1 MNGFVIAAQLTEGG
15 TGDYSA
21 DGADG
26 ADGAAAYGGAAQ
38 WRVRVLKRSVPD
50 GLESLVRDLR
60 ALRSAGVLVGM
71 VCVED
76 DWCALVRPAP
86 GGATMLLG
94 DASVVVAD
102 VQVID
107 VEFGFDPRAQRTDVL
122 VHLRAGCGPLRGPPV
137 EQSVRKPRVVEDD
150 DEPGI
155 DLARDILDELDVDG
169 PTDED
174 IDDADDPDA
183 PWPEGDFDMLSDLG
197 VGEQVVSVIFDD
209 GEILASDQ
217 LLRVAE
223 ELGFDEELA
232 EVLDD
237 LGYGSDGS
245 DGGGDDDG
253 DGGAW

>member
-1 MNGFVIAAQLTEGG
+1 MNGFVVAAQLTEGG
-15 TGDYSA
+15 TGDSGADSVDSA
-21 DGADG
+21 DGAAG
-26 ADGAAAYGGAAQ
+26 YGGGAQ
-38 WRVRVLKRSVPD
+38 WRVRVLQRSVPD
-50 GLESLVRDLR
+50 GLDRLVRDLR
-60 ALRSAGVLVGM
+60 ALRSTGVLVGM

-76 DWCALVRPAP
+76 DWCALVRPVP
-86 GGATMLLG
+86 GGATLLLG
-94 DASVVVAD
+94 DASV
-102 VQVID
+102 I
-107 VEFGFDPRAQRTDVL
+107 
-122 VHLRAGCGPLRGPPV
+122 
-137 EQSVRKPRVVEDD
+137 VEDD

-183 PWPEGDFDMLSDLG
+183 PWPEGDFDMLADLG

-223 ELGFDEELA
+223 ELGFDGELA

-237 LGYGSDGS
+237 LGYGGYGS
-245 DGGGDDDG
+245 EDG
-253 DGGAW
+253 DGYDDSGDW

>member
-26 ADGAAAYGGAAQ
+26 AAAYGGAQ
-38 WRVRVLKRSVPD
+38 WRVRVRKRSVPD

-94 DASVVVAD
+94 DASV
-102 VQVID
+102 
-107 VEFGFDPRAQRTDVL
+107 
-122 VHLRAGCGPLRGPPV
+122 
-137 EQSVRKPRVVEDD
+137 VVEDD

>member
-94 DASVVVAD
+94 DASVVV
-102 VQVID
+102 
-107 VEFGFDPRAQRTDVL
+107 
-122 VHLRAGCGPLRGPPV
+122 
-137 EQSVRKPRVVEDD
+137 EDD

-183 PWPEGDFDMLSDLG
+183 PWPEGDFVMLSDLG

>member
-15 TGDYSA
+15 AGDYSA

-94 DASVVVAD
+94 DSSV
-102 VQVID
+102 
-107 VEFGFDPRAQRTDVL
+107 
-122 VHLRAGCGPLRGPPV
+122 
-137 EQSVRKPRVVEDD
+137 VVEDD

>member
-1 MNGFVIAAQLTEGG
+1 MNGFVIAAQLTDGG
-15 TGDYSA
+15 TGDYS
-21 DGADG
+21 ADG

-94 DASVVVAD
+94 DASVVV
-102 VQVID
+102 
-107 VEFGFDPRAQRTDVL
+107 
-122 VHLRAGCGPLRGPPV
+122 
-137 EQSVRKPRVVEDD
+137 EDD

-183 PWPEGDFDMLSDLG
+183 PWREGYFDMLSDLG
-197 VGEQVVSVIFDD
+197 VG
-209 GEILASDQ
+209 
-217 LLRVAE
+217 
-223 ELGFDEELA
+223 
-232 EVLDD
+232 
-237 LGYGSDGS
+237 
-245 DGGGDDDG
+245 
-253 DGGAW
+253 

>member
-1 MNGFVIAAQLTEGG
+1 MNGFVVAAQLTEGG
-15 TGDYSA
+15 TGVS
-21 DGADG
+21 GADG
-26 ADGAAAYGGAAQ
+26 ADSADGAAGYGGGAQ
-38 WRVRVLKRSVPD
+38 WRVRVLQRSVPD
-50 GLESLVRDLR
+50 GLDGLVRDLR
-60 ALRSAGVLVGM
+60 ALRSTGVLVGM

-76 DWCALVRPAP
+76 DWCALVRPVP
-86 GGATMLLG
+86 GGATLLLG
-94 DASVVVAD
+94 DASV
-102 VQVID
+102 I
-107 VEFGFDPRAQRTDVL
+107 
-122 VHLRAGCGPLRGPPV
+122 
-137 EQSVRKPRVVEDD
+137 VEDD

-183 PWPEGDFDMLSDLG
+183 PWPEGDFDMLADLG

-237 LGYGSDGS
+237 LGYDTDSTDS
-245 DGGGDDDG
+245 GD
-253 DGGAW
+253 W

>member
-15 TGDYSA
+15 AGDYS
-21 DGADG
+21 ADG

-94 DASVVVAD
+94 DASV
-102 VQVID
+102 
-107 VEFGFDPRAQRTDVL
+107 
-122 VHLRAGCGPLRGPPV
+122 
-137 EQSVRKPRVVEDD
+137 VVEDD

>member
-94 DASVVVAD
+94 DASVVV
-102 VQVID
+102 
-107 VEFGFDPRAQRTDVL
+107 
-122 VHLRAGCGPLRGPPV
+122 
-137 EQSVRKPRVVEDD
+137 EDD

-237 LGYGSDGS
+237 LGYGGDGS